1 MKTKKLITATRKAI
15 KSIFTS
21 IPIIIGMVLLIS
33 LLSSIFGNDVYTKL
47 FTNNN
52 IIDPLIGSFFG
63 SILAGNPI
71 TSFVI
76 AGELQ
81 RIGISTIAITAFL
94 VAWVTVGLVQLPA
107 ESIHL
112 GKKFTYTRNALAL
125 ISSILIAILTT
136 LVVSLV

>member
-1 MKTKKLITATRKAI
+1 
-15 KSIFTS
+15 
-21 IPIIIGMVLLIS
+21 MVLLIS